1 MKQLRTVSGYFIIAA
16 LLPVFITI
24 VFMTGTEIKQVKSFH
39 TVLEEKIPIAE
50 IILPQTS
57 MMKAS
62 DGTIISEIHLPMNRV
77 SLESVEIPSFLKE
90 LFIVS
95 EDKHFYDHLGF
106 DLASMGRALAIN
118 IKSNTIEQGASTIT
132 QQLARNLFLS
142 NEKSYNRK
150 LSEILYAYEIERMYT
165 KEEILELYIN
175 AIYFQNG
182 AYGIEAAAELYFQRP
197 IKELSKGELALLAA
211 IPNNPS
217 LYNPITHFEQTKKRQ
232 ERLLDQL
239 VQSHRLTQEEAEK
252 IKSEPINIK
261 MKERID
267 LFPDYVTYVEAELKD
282 LIAVQEG
289 FTKKLSAAGK
299 EEKKTLQ
306 DELDKRV
313 EEIISSGI
321 IIETAL
327 DVEMQQKAKKA
338 VELRLPYKEIE
349 GSAIVIDHEKHRLVA
364 LSGGKQYKKHD
375 FNRGFQAYRQPGSAI
390 KPLLVYAPYFERTNA
405 SIDKKI
411 SAAAFCKNGYCPQ
424 NYGGATYGMVS
435 LERAFI
441 QSYNTPAVRLLD
453 LIGIENGFNDLA
465 HFNFSKVSKSDY
477 VLPAAIGGFTYGVT
491 PLELTSAYTVFAN
504 NGVYQPARAIE
515 KVTNRKGE
523 ILYTWNDTPIQVWK
537 QSTTDKVSILL
548 EKTIQAGTAKKAYI
562 PNHAGGKTGT
572 TNDYQDYWFVGRSE
586 KYTTGVWIGKD
597 KPQNLQYIE
606 SASPQLLIW
615 KDIMSGK

>member
-1 MKQLRTVSGYFIIAA
+1 MKQLRTFSGYLIIAA
-16 LLPVFITI
+16 LLPVFIT
-24 VFMTGTEIKQVKSFH
+24 VAFMTGTEIKQVKSFH
-39 TVLEEKIPIAE
+39 RVLEERIPVEE
-50 IILPQTS
+50 IFLPQTS
-57 MMKAS
+57 IMKAS
-62 DGTIISEIHLPMNRV
+62 DGTVISEIHRPANRI
-77 SLESVEIPSFLKE
+77 SLDSSEIPPFLKE
-90 LFIVS
+90 LFIIS
-95 EDKHFYDHLGF
+95 EDQHFYDHLGF
-106 DLASMGRALAIN
+106 DISSIGRALAVN

-150 LSEILYAYEIERMYT
+150 LSEVLYAYEIEQKYS

-182 AYGIEAAAELYFQRP
+182 AYGIGAAAELYFQ
-197 IKELSKGELALLAA
+197 KHVNELSKAELALLAA
-211 IPNNPS
+211 IPNNPT
-217 LYNPITHFEQTKKRQ
+217 LYNPITHFDQTKKRQ
-232 ERLLDQL
+232 ERLIDQL
-239 VQSHRLTQEEAEK
+239 VQHHRLSKEEADSLK
-252 IKSEPINIK
+252 AEPINIK

-267 LFPDYVTYVEAELKD
+267 LFPDYVTYVEAELKE
-282 LIAVQEG
+282 LIAEQEG
-289 FTKKLSAAGK
+289 FAKKLSSAGK
-299 EEKKTLQ
+299 EEKKKLYS
-306 DELDKRV
+306 ELNKRV

-327 DVEMQQKAKKA
+327 DVEMQKKAKQA
-338 VELRLPYKEIE
+338 VEARLPYKDVE
-349 GSAIVIDHEKHRLVA
+349 GSAIVIDHEEHKLIA
-364 LSGGKQYKKHD
+364 LTGGKQYKKHD

-405 SIDKKI
+405 SIYNKI
-411 SAAAFCKNGYCPQ
+411 SAGAFCKDGYCPQ
-424 NYGGATYGMVS
+424 NYGGATYGLVS

-441 QSYNTPAVRLLD
+441 HSYNTPAVRLLD
-453 LIGIENGFNDLA
+453 IIGIENGFNDLA
-465 HFNFSKVSKSDY
+465 RFNFSKVSKSDH

-504 NGVYQPARAIE
+504 KGVYQPARAIE
-515 KVTNRKGE
+515 KVTKRNGE
-523 ILYTWNDTPIQVWK
+523 VLYTWNDNPTQVWS
-537 QSTTDKVSILL
+537 QSTTEKVNMLI

-572 TNDYQDYWFVGRSE
+572 TNDYQDYWFVGLNN
-586 KYTTGVWIGKD
+586 KLTTGVWVGKD